1 MAPTA
6 VCTECG
12 IDQHR
17 IDVGHQPLVDRV
29 AALSALSV
37 WNGVQRAMEWHVWR
51 VPIVLG
57 VMASASLLLFAA
69 AVMASMITRHRST
82 ATKLA
87 AVALLSLLVIVTG
100 IAIRSTAWAIAF
112 TLDISV
118 THVDPGSYRLSRAGD
133 VCRLRVDGRPA
144 LFHEWRPRRSAL
156 HYYAWVLAFTA
167 ANTVNQCQPGWCA
180 TIGFPF
186 AWHSWSDAI
195 FNDDSFRPMMNG
207 IGAVLDL
214 VAFVAVAP
222 LIARAAPPSTGV
234 SLRNGSSL
242 R

>member
-1 MAPTA
+1 
-6 VCTECG
+6 
-12 IDQHR
+12 
-17 IDVGHQPLVDRV
+17 
-29 AALSALSV
+29 
-37 WNGVQRAMEWHVWR
+37 MEWHVWR

-57 VMASASLLLFAA
+57 VMAAASLLLFAA

-87 AVALLSLLVIVTG
+87 ASALLSLLVIVAV
-100 IAIRSTAWAIAF
+100 IAIRSTAWAIALR
-112 TLDISV
+112 LDISV
-118 THVDPGSYRLSRAGD
+118 THVDPGPLGYLAPVMFAG
-133 VCRLRVDGRPA
+133 VAWMVGQRVLHDWWPS
-144 LFHEWRPRRSAL
+144 RSAL

-207 IGAVLDL
+207 IGAALDL
-214 VAFVAVAP
+214 VAFVAVAT
-222 LIARAAPPSTGV
+222 LIARAAPPSTG
-234 SLRNGSSL
+234 GSP
-242 R
+242 